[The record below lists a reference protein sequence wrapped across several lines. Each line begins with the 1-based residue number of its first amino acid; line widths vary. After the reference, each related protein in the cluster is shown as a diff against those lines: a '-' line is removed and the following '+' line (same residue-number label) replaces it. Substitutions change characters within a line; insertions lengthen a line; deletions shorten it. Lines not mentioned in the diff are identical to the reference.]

1 MTDKLLKLFHTMKR
15 RNAHFKF
22 KEPSSSII
30 CKRKLKENVCVNI
43 MEYFTARFG
52 GKSSKR
58 FACNMKCQAS
68 ARVTVS
74 SRMTGDQLI

>member
-1 MTDKLLKLFHTMKR
+1 MPTL
-15 RNAHFKF
+15 
-22 KEPSSSII
+22 SSKSHQVASYA
-30 CKRKLKENVCVNI
+30 RGKENVCVKI
-43 MEYFTARFG
+43 MGYFTARFG

-68 ARVTVS
+68 VRVTVS